1 MLGGLMNATGLCC
14 DEQRHVSNQPMF
26 LIHQKSALDDPLP
39 TTKNTHSHEIH
50 LQTSPQVPP
59 QTTNKND
66 GTVTP
71 PKEPDNEATRQRDDP
86 HSAGGT
92 FPLLWLLLHFL
103 LTESRALLVSGVA
116 YFLFVRDYIKQIDL
130 KTLNLQHRS
139 GDHQCL
145 SKPGG
150 VGEYHGDPHAD
161 NIKWFSKFLF
171 LIFLRLILEIG

>member
-71 PKEPDNEATRQRDDP
+71 PKEPDNEATRQRGP
-86 HSAGGT
+86 AQCRGNVPVALAPFT
-92 FPLLWLLLHFL
+92 FPPHRI
-103 LTESRALLVSGVA
+103 EALLVSGVA
-116 YFLFVRDYIKQIDL
+116 YFLFVRDYQTNRPQDAELAAPIWRPSVPEQAWRCRGIS
-130 KTLNLQHRS
+130 R
-139 GDHQCL
+139 
-145 SKPGG
+145 
-150 VGEYHGDPHAD
+150 
-161 NIKWFSKFLF
+161 
-171 LIFLRLILEIG
+171 